1 MLKLTCNSQEVTSPV
16 KLFGIGNN
24 NSDGFKIKGFLT
36 TIFSY
41 YSQKWFNYISVLHN
55 LENKLFIKAGQ
66 NFD

>member
-24 NSDGFKIKGFLT
+24 NSDGFKIKGFLI

-41 YSQKWFNYISVLHN
+41 
-55 LENKLFIKAGQ
+55 
-66 NFD
+66 